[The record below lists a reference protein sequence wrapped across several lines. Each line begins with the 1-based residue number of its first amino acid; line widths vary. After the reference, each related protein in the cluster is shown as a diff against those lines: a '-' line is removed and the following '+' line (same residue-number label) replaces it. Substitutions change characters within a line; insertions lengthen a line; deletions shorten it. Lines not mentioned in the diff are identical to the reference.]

1 MKTIA
6 KDNVILTPLLFRLEL
21 LLTFMTSDGVNEGR
35 CEIETRGIRITDP
48 LEFCDGANDGRFEPD
63 IGNDGTRFTLFI

>member
-1 MKTIA
+1 
-6 KDNVILTPLLFRLEL
+6 
-21 LLTFMTSDGVNEGR
+21 MTSDGVNEGR
-35 CEIETRGIRITDP
+35 CEIDTRGIRITDP